1 MPDSSG
7 TTHIWTKCTGSRWDC
22 SPVRVH
28 ESFFSECRM
37 PRQAGVYHAG
47 VPSGVLVYQRA
58 TQHPSHDLHVAV
70 GMGLESSA
78 WRDYVVVVHQ
88 QQAVMG
94 VIGLIM
100 AAERERVLGV
110 QPRDLRLRAIVGTP
124 DLDSR
129 CVHVFTSRLAS
140 LCGRH

>member
-1 MPDSSG
+1 MHWLAMGLLAGQGPRVVLLRM
-7 TTHIWTKCTGSRWDC
+7 KNAAASR
-22 SPVRVH
+22 H
-28 ESFFSECRM
+28 ALG
-37 PRQAGVYHAG
+37 QAGVDHAG

-58 TQHPSHDLHVAV
+58 THDPSHDLHVSV

-100 AAERERVLGV
+100 AAERERVVRV
-110 QPRDLRLRAIVGTP
+110 QPKDLRLRAAVCPPRYRAT
-124 DLDSR
+124 
-129 CVHVFTSRLAS
+129 
-140 LCGRH
+140 